1 MKKYLLSLVVLIT
14 SLSSIQGQSIDQNY
28 VKTTVY
34 KKGFQEEVVNMA
46 ENDEKIETVQYFD
59 GLGRPSQSVA
69 VRQGGNKLENNII
82 DWKNNW
88 ILGSGSAP
96 FFVQNGATT
105 ENQRINGINPY
116 EKESTL
122 WQCTNDA
129 VSGPDGGWNTD
140 YFEIDNTVGY
150 RYTVW
155 VKRTG
160 SQNGTTY
167 HGTRNVNNLS
177 GSTNT
182 DPYFWSGDTPN
193 LDQWYLMVGIIH
205 PHTYTGSSTGVSGVY
220 DMNGTRVKSGTEF
233 KWASTTVTS
242 SFRSYLDYSTDVN
255 VKQYFYDPIV
265 QRLDGNEATIDEILQ
280 GNVGKDIVTHI
291 DYDEFGRQAKDYL
304 SYAETTNDGLYRT
317 DALSGTNNYYD
328 TPKYENTQNPFSQ
341 KLFEN
346 SPLNRILEQTA
357 PGNIWDAGSIY
368 DTNNHS
374 DGHTIKFTSSTNT
387 STTEVRLY
395 QVNLDASYTPT
406 LALSTLN
413 SGYYGIGE
421 LYKSIIKDE
430 NWKSTQT
437 NPKDHTT
444 EEFKDKQGRVV
455 LKRTYNDN
463 VKHDT
468 YYVYDDYGNLTYV
481 LPPKM
486 DATTNSISTINN
498 QLDDLGYQ
506 YTYDNRNRLIE
517 KKIPGKGKEYILYN
531 KIDQPIITQDE
542 VQRSKTTKEWL
553 FTKYDVFGRVAYT
566 GLRQYNIDEDIY
578 RGNITA
584 TTTPVAETARTTAT
598 TIAGTIIYYNK
609 VSIPT
614 TVDKIY
620 TINYYDNYNF
630 LNSESIT
637 VPSQT
642 SHGEA
647 ITSNTKGLTTGS
659 KVRVLGT
666 DYWIT
671 TVTAYDEHKRPV
683 WVYSKNDYLGTVDI
697 IESKLKEDSD
707 DIRGLVH
714 ETKTT
719 HQKSGT
725 DIVTIDEFTYDHT
738 GRLLSQ
744 KQKIN
749 NQSKQMIVQNNYDD
763 LGQLV
768 SKNVGG
774 EVTKI
779 RLQNVDYKYNIRG
792 WLKQIN
798 DVYNLGIDLFSF
810 KINYN
815 DTEIGTRSSFT
826 PLYNGNIS
834 ETIWRT
840 ANDITGGQTRG
851 YAYEYDALN
860 RITYADLGIKTTAS
874 YSLSSGFDLRVDSY
888 DKNGNIESLY
898 RNSESPGDAMD
909 DIRYTYDSGNKLL
922 KVQEL
927 ATSSFKDNG
936 FKDGNTSGDD
946 YDYDTNGNMTKDLNK
961 GITSISYNHL
971 NLPETVTINNNP
983 NIGIISYIYD
993 ATGVKLQKTV
1003 NNTGESS
1010 VTITDYIGN
1019 FVYENNIL
1027 QFFNQP
1033 EGYVEPEDPTD
1044 YSLGFNYIYQYKDHL
1059 GNIRLSYSDADGNG
1073 SINAS
1078 TEIIEEKNYYPFG
1091 LVQKGYNNVVNG
1103 TAHPYGY
1110 AGKEEQNELGLG
1122 WLDIT
1127 ARNYDP
1133 AIGRWMNLDPLA
1145 EQYYSYSSYNYTLNN
1160 PIKFKDEDG
1169 NIVRDPDGNVVFTSS
1184 GTSFSAKPA
1193 VSKVVDAS
1201 GNITYT
1207 VIERTYEQGNIYADN
1222 GTAIDAFSLMSAT
1235 QRTVK
1240 TDKNGKILTDTTSS
1254 VDTSKYDCEADCH
1267 GKTFGDNKIW
1277 INDDQVQT
1285 ILDND
1290 DYMNTGSESLAGIVV
1305 FKDSNGNIVH
1315 SGVRNSN
1322 GTYDDNAGFLKTE
1335 YGRTLGEASRG
1346 LTEGALDVANV
1357 GNGFTGNVNFFFKAG
1372 SDKVLQDKRI
1382 NNLGTEKNGVRK
1394 ITDKK
1399 DIAEFLKILS
1409 GN

>member
-105 ENQRINGINPY
+105 ENQRINGMNPY

-317 DALSGTNNYYD
+317 DALSGTNNYYG
-328 TPKYENTQNPFSQ
+328 TPKYDNTQNPYSQ

-357 PGNIWDAGSIY
+357 PGSDWELGSIY

-437 NPKDHTT
+437 NLKDYTT
-444 EEFKDKQGRVV
+444 EEFKDKQGRVL

-463 VKHDT
+463 AEHDT

-506 YTYDNRNRLIE
+506 YTYDKRNRLIE
-517 KKIPGKGKEYILYN
+517 KQIPGKGKEYIVYN
-531 KIDQPIITQDE
+531 LTDQPVLTQDKI
-542 VQRSKTTKEWL
+542 QDNNNQWL
-553 FTKYDVFGRVAYT
+553 FTKYDAFGRLAYSGIKDVDKSRVDFQT
-566 GLRQYNIDEDIY
+566 LADNPSSYDQYVTKQSNY
-578 RGNITA
+578 QTLGG
-584 TTTPVAETARTTAT
+584 VKL
-598 TIAGTIIYYNK
+598 YYSNFA
-609 VSIPT
+609 IPT
-614 TVDKIY
+614 TMTEI
-620 TINYYDNYNF
+620 TIINYYDNYDF
-630 LNSESIT
+630 LGSENIT
-637 VPSQT
+637 VPTTT
-642 SHGEA
+642 SYGAA
-647 ITSNTKGLTTGS
+647 ITTNTKGLVTGS
-659 KVRVLGT
+659 KVKVLT
-666 DYWIT
+666 TNDWIT
-671 TVTAYDEHKRPV
+671 TVTAYDEYNRAV
-683 WVYSKNDYLGTVDI
+683 WVYTKNDYLGTVDI
-697 IESKLKEDSD
+697 IESQLKEETD

-714 ETKTT
+714 ETTTT
-719 HQKSGT
+719 HQKSGINIIT
-725 DIVTIDEFTYDHT
+725 VDEFTYDHT

-840 ANDITGGQTRG
+840 ANDISSEKTRG
-851 YAYEYDALN
+851 YAFEYDALN
-860 RITYADLGIKTTAS
+860 RIAYADLGIKTTGS
-874 YSLSSGFDLRVDSY
+874 YNLGSGFDLSVDSY

-927 ATSSFKDNG
+927 ATTSFKDNG

-971 NLPETVTINNNP
+971 NLPETITINNNP
-983 NIGIISYIYD
+983 NIGIILYIYD
-993 ATGVKLQKTV
+993 ATGVKLQKVV

-1010 VTITDYIGN
+1010 VTITDYVGN
-1019 FVYENNIL
+1019 YIYENDVL

-1059 GNIRLSYSDADGNG
+1059 GNVRLSYSDANNNG
-1073 SINAS
+1073 SIEVTS
-1078 TEIIEEKNYYPFG
+1078 DPLTTEIIEENNYYPFG
-1091 LVQKGYNNVVNG
+1091 LKHKGYNTNIVSEHKWKYNGKELQDELDLNWYDLGARNLDHALGRFMNIDPRAEDYNFQSVYAFANNNPVRFVDINGEGVDDIFEVYKNGDIKQIKQEGEDVVVIMDENNERTDITVNIGEEVKLQKFSKNDKPYNILSINNQTKAEEAFKTIADNSDVEHALINYDDSEGNSKSVILNNEGSGEVNG
-1103 TAHPYGY
+1103 TGVAVALDKSGNSVTEINHNHPHNTMPSGY
-1110 AGKEEQNELGLG
+1110 DRTTGLVKTPISG
-1122 WLDIT
+1122 DAKGATIYPT
-1127 ARNYDP
+1127 NSK
-1133 AIGRWMNLDPLA
+1133 G
-1145 EQYYSYSSYNYTLNN
+1145 Q
-1160 PIKFKDEDG
+1160 PIKRGVYRPIFKTI
-1169 NIVRDPDGNVVFTSS
+1169 NR
-1184 GTSFSAKPA
+1184 
-1193 VSKVVDAS
+1193 
-1201 GNITYT
+1201 Y
-1207 VIERTYEQGNIYADN
+1207 
-1222 GTAIDAFSLMSAT
+1222 
-1235 QRTVK
+1235 
-1240 TDKNGKILTDTTSS
+1240 DKN
-1254 VDTSKYDCEADCH
+1254 
-1267 GKTFGDNKIW
+1267 
-1277 INDDQVQT
+1277 
-1285 ILDND
+1285 
-1290 DYMNTGSESLAGIVV
+1290 
-1305 FKDSNGNIVH
+1305 
-1315 SGVRNSN
+1315 
-1322 GTYDDNAGFLKTE
+1322 
-1335 YGRTLGEASRG
+1335 
-1346 LTEGALDVANV
+1346 
-1357 GNGFTGNVNFFFKAG
+1357 
-1372 SDKVLQDKRI
+1372 KVYPAK
-1382 NNLGTEKNGVRK
+1382 
-1394 ITDKK
+1394 
-1399 DIAEFLKILS
+1399 S
-1409 GN
+1409 Y